1 MIDPDFESIVAV
13 LIGGA
18 RGDHD
23 DRNMLQLGIGADVAG
38 QVEAIHARHFDI
50 DQQNVGNDIK
60 HLLQSIDAVLGGQD
74 LIAVA

>member
-1 MIDPDFESIVAV
+1 
-13 LIGGA
+13 
-18 RGDHD
+18 
-23 DRNMLQLGIGADVAG
+23 MLQLGIGADVAG